1 MNNYSVI
8 VKNKVLSALNE
19 YSMLEN
25 AKTVLVGFSGGAD
38 SVCLLHL
45 LNSLKG
51 ELTINVK
58 ATHINHGI
66 RGDEAKRDMD
76 FAISFCADN
85 NIPIKTFS
93 FDCVSEAKRSKESLE
108 ECGRRLRYQ
117 AFSELCD
124 DSTKIAT
131 AHNANDNAETVLF
144 NLSRGAS
151 VKGVCGIPPVRDNI
165 IRPLIYCSR
174 EEIEGYCKE
183 NDLSFVTDSTNLCDD
198 YTRNKIRHNALPVL
212 CEVNS
217 SAVSNITNLSQS
229 ARDVCEFIL
238 FEAQNALDKAF
249 VLENTY
255 DAGFLKTLH
264 KAVLNEVIVIAYSR
278 FSCDSL
284 NREKIN
290 MISELI
296 SSGGRIQIYGNETVE
311 VVKGKLR
318 FFLSQDNI
326 NVHSEIKISYRGEY
340 SFGEYLVNISDFTDY
355 SKNINRNVL
364 DNLIDCDK
372 INGNLFLRSR
382 KEGDKFDLYKRNVSK
397 SLKKL
402 FCELNIP
409 VEKRDEIPVLCDDDG
424 VVWIYSVGTCARCHI
439 TDSSSNIIYVRGE
452 NNG

>member
-19 YSMLEN
+19 YSMIGN
-25 AKTVLVGFSGGAD
+25 AKTILVGFSGGAD
-38 SVCLLHL
+38 SVCLLHILNL
-45 LNSLKG
+45 LKS
-51 ELTINVK
+51 ELGINVK
-58 ATHINHGI
+58 AAHINHGI

-76 FAISFCADN
+76 FTVAFCAEN
-85 NIPIKTFS
+85 SIPIETYS
-93 FDCVSEAKRSKESLE
+93 FDCITEAKKSKESLE

-124 DSTKIAT
+124 DFTKIAT

-165 IRPLIYCSR
+165 IRPLICCLR

-183 NDLSFVTDSTNLCDD
+183 NSLSFVTDSTNLCDE
-198 YTRNKIRHNALPVL
+198 YTRNKIRHNVLPVL
-212 CEVNS
+212 CDVNS
-217 SAVSNITNLSQS
+217 SAVSNITHLSES
-229 ARDVCEFIL
+229 ARDVYEFLLI
-238 FEAQNALDKAF
+238 EAQNALNKA
-249 VLENTY
+249 LITENTY
-255 DAGFLKTLH
+255 DTAYLKSLH
-264 KAVLNEVIVIAYSR
+264 KAVLSEVIVIAYSR
-278 FSCDSL
+278 FSCNSL
-284 NREKIN
+284 DRDKIN
-290 MISELI
+290 LISELI
-296 SSGGRIQIYGNETVE
+296 TNGGRIQLYRNEMVE
-311 VVKGKLR
+311 VVKGQLR
-318 FFLSQDNI
+318 FFSLQQTKTEQNAINI
-326 NVHSEIKISYRGEY
+326 SLTGEC
-340 SFGEYLVNISDFTDY
+340 SFGEYLVNISEFNEC

-372 INGNLFLRSR
+372 INGKLFLRTR

-409 VEKRDEIPVLCDDDG
+409 VEKRDEIPVICDDGG
-424 VVWIYSVGTCARCHI
+424 VVWIYSVGTSARCHI

>member
-8 VKNKVLSALNE
+8 VKNKVLSAFKK

-25 AKTVLVGFSGGAD
+25 TKTILVGFSGGAD
-38 SVCLLHL
+38 SVCLLNV
-45 LNSLKG
+45 LNSIKNEFDYDLKA
-51 ELTINVK
+51 V
-58 ATHINHGI
+58 HINHGI
-66 RGDEAKRDMD
+66 RGEEAIRDME
-76 FAISFCADN
+76 FAIAFCSKI
-85 NIPIKTFS
+85 NIPIETCS
-93 FDCVSEAKRSKESLE
+93 FDCITEANKSKESLE
-108 ECGRRLRYQ
+108 ECGRRLRYL
-117 AFSELCD
+117 AFDEMCD

-183 NDLSFVTDSTNLCDD
+183 NSLSFVTDSTNLCDE
-198 YTRNKIRHNALPVL
+198 YTRNKIRHNVLPVL

-217 SAVSNITNLSQS
+217 SAVSNIINLSES

-238 FEAQNALDKAF
+238 SEAQNALSKAY
-249 VLENTY
+249 VNENIY
-255 DAGFLKTLH
+255 DISYLKTLH

-278 FSCDSL
+278 FSCNSL
-284 NREKIN
+284 DREKIN
-290 MISELI
+290 LISELI
-296 SSGGRIQIYGNETVE
+296 SDGGRIQLYRNETVE
-311 VVKGKLR
+311 VVKGQLR
-318 FFLSQDNI
+318 FFSLQQTKTERNAI
-326 NVHSEIKISYRGEY
+326 NVSLAGEY
-340 SFGEYLVNISDFTDY
+340 SFGEFLVNICEFNEC

-372 INGNLFLRSR
+372 INGKLFLRTR

-402 FCELNIP
+402 FSELNIP
-409 VEKRDEIPVLCDDDG
+409 VEKRNEIPVICDDGG
-424 VVWIYSVGTCARCHI
+424 VVWIYSVGTSARCHI
-439 TDSSSNIIYVRGE
+439 TESSSNIIYVRGE